1 MTIFIARDMSDRESN
16 VMLLIL
22 SVQNDNKLYKIYDN
36 DSYCVL
42 VKPFKGSFS
51 C

>member
-22 SVQNDNKLYKIYDN
+22 SVQNDNILYKSTTMTVIVY
-36 DSYCVL
+36 
-42 VKPFKGSFS
+42 
-51 C
+51 